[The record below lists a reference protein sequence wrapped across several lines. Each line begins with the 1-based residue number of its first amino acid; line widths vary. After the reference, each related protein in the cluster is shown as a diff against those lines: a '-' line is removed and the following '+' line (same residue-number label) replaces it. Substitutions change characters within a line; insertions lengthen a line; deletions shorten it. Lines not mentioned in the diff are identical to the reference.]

1 MVQKKAPAD
10 EEAKSKSA
18 AANIAPPSLMKAT
31 ESMANTKDVWG
42 LLHSKA
48 AIHEDIRS

>member
-10 EEAKSKSA
+10 EEAKSKA
-18 AANIAPPSLMKAT
+18 AAAAVAPPSLTAST
-31 ESMANTKDVWG
+31 EKMANTKDVWG